1 MIPARITVEFAS
13 ARDAREIARLS
24 RRHIEYGL
32 RWRYTPARIRALIRD
47 RAKYNVIVVRDGARL
62 AGFGIMSYDADF
74 ANLDLLAVAVRDRR
88 HGIGRRLVLWLEK
101 VARTAGIAQVFVQ
114 VRKTN
119 AGAVRFYETLGF
131 LAIDEAKGYY
141 QGRESAIVMSKAL
154 RPPQWPK
161 PRAVKAGGRIVFR
174 APPRV

>member
-32 RWRYTPARIRALIRD
+32 RWRYTPARIRASIRD
-47 RAKYNVIVVRDGARL
+47 RARNTIVARDGARL
-62 AGFGIMSYDADF
+62 AGFGIMSYGADF
-74 ANLDLLAVAVRDRR
+74 ANLDLLAVPVRYRR
-88 HGIGRRLVLWLEK
+88 RGVGRRLVLWLEK

-131 LAIDEAKGYY
+131 LVIDEAAGYY
-141 QGRESAIVMSKAL
+141 QGRESAIVMGKAL
-154 RPPQWPK
+154 RPTHWPK

-174 APPRV
+174 APREL